1 MIVLESTK
9 LVVEQAKFVSIDD
22 AAISTWTENLP
33 GDALRLGVHDLPA
46 MLPGDRGQL
55 ANLTLLIDALNF
67 CFWSEDPLRVQ
78 WEGRTYR
85 RFDAMFV
92 SILRAAREQPRWF
105 DPHYWIDASPSEIA
119 TLFAGQGKLLMLE
132 ERERVIRET
141 GRALLDRF
149 DGRFEDAVESVN
161 RKAWP
166 LAVLL
171 MTNFESFRD
180 VARYNDQPVYL
191 MKRAQ
196 ICALDLS
203 IAWSAHD
210 HGSLDGLDELTAF
223 ADYRVPQALR
233 HLGILRL
240 ETALAARIDRQEL
253 LAAGGPEEVEI
264 RAATIQAVERMKSAL
279 SARGREAS
287 TWVLDVYLWNLARGD
302 GVTVEHHRT
311 LTTNY

>member
-1 MIVLESTK
+1 MIVLDTTRA
-9 LVVEQAKFVSIDD
+9 VVEQAKLVSIDE
-22 AAISTWTENLP
+22 AAIAHWAASLP
-33 GDALRLGVHDLPA
+33 PDALRPSVHDLPGL
-46 MLPGDRGQL
+46 LPGNRGQL

-67 CFWSEDPLRVQ
+67 CFWSDDPLRVE
-78 WEGRTYR
+78 WAGRTYR
-85 RFDAMFV
+85 RFEAMFV
-92 SILRAAREQPRWF
+92 SILCAAQDDPKWF
-105 DPHYWIDASPSEIA
+105 DARHWVEAPTSAIR
-119 TLFAGQGKLLMLE
+119 TLFAGQGTLLMLE

-141 GRALLDRF
+141 GQALLDRF
-149 DGRFEDAVESVN
+149 DGRFEDAVDSVN

-166 LAVLL
+166 LAILL
-171 MTNFESFRD
+171 MTNFDSFRD

-203 IAWSAHD
+203 IAWEANG
-210 HGSLDGLDELTAF
+210 HGALDGVDELTAF

-240 ETALAARIDRQEL
+240 DPDFSAQIARREL
-253 LAAGGPEEVEI
+253 LAPGGPGEVEI
-264 RAATIQAVERMKSAL
+264 RAATIQAVERMKVAL
-279 SARGREAS
+279 AGRGRAVP
-287 TWVLDVYLWNLARGD
+287 TWTLDVYLWALARGD